1 MEREKKVRE
10 KKKQNKGRV
19 RQEKMNG
26 KNELICLFRNNLES
40 ISN

>member
-1 MEREKKVRE
+1 MERERKVRE

-26 KNELICLFRNNLES
+26 KNELISLFRNNLEPT
-40 ISN
+40 SN

>member
-1 MEREKKVRE
+1 MERERKVRE

-26 KNELICLFRNNLES
+26 KNELICVFRNNLELTF
-40 ISN
+40 N